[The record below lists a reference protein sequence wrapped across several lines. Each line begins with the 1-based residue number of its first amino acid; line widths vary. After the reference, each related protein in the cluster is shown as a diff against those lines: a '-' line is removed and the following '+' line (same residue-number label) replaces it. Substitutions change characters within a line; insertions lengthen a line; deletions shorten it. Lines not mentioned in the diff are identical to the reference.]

1 MKKSLALLT
10 VTAFIIGGAGRA
22 AAATYV
28 LDKSHCNIGF
38 SVKHMVISNVKGKFD
53 EFEGSFDF
61 DEAKKS
67 INSAQAAI
75 KTASVNTGDQKRDD
89 HLRSPEFFDA
99 QKFPEITFAL
109 KNSRSLGGGK
119 MQVTGEL
126 TIHGVTKAVTLTGEF
141 LGTANDPW
149 GNKRA
154 GFTAEGEVIRADYG
168 MVWNKLLDGGGLVV
182 GDKVKLQLEI
192 EGILKK

>member
-1 MKKSLALLT
+1 MKKVLALVMVLI
-10 VTAFIIGGAGRA
+10 VGGAGRA

-53 EFEGSFDF
+53 DFEGSFNL
-61 DEAKKS
+61 DEAG
-67 INSAQAAI
+67 NNVNGAQAAI
-75 KTASVNTGDQKRDD
+75 KAASINTGDQKRDG
-89 HLRSPEFFDA
+89 HLRSPEFFDVE
-99 QKFPEITFAL
+99 KFPDITFTL
-109 KNSRSLGGGK
+109 RNGRSLGGGK
-119 MQVTGEL
+119 MEVSGDL
-126 TIHGVTKAVTLTGEF
+126 TIHGVTKPVTLTGEF

-154 GFTAEGEVIRADYG
+154 GFTAEGEVVRADYG
-168 MVWNKLLDGGGLVV
+168 MAWNKLLDTGGVVV
-182 GDKVKLQLEI
+182 GEKVKLQLEI

>member
-1 MKKSLALLT
+1 MKKVLALLM
-10 VTAFIIGGAGRA
+10 VLIIGGAGRA

-28 LDKSHCNIGF
+28 LDKPHCNIGF

-53 EFEGSFDF
+53 DFEGSFDF

-67 INSAQAAI
+67 VNSAQAAI
-75 KTASVNTGDQKRDD
+75 KTASINTGDQKRDD
-89 HLRSPEFFDA
+89 HLRSPEFFDVE
-99 QKFPEITFAL
+99 KFPEITFTL
-109 KNSRSLGGGK
+109 KNSHSLGGGK
-119 MQVTGEL
+119 MRVTGDL

-154 GFTAEGEVIRADYG
+154 GFTAEGEVVRADYG

-182 GDKVKLQLEI
+182 GDKVKLQLEL

>member
-1 MKKSLALLT
+1 MKKLLALLT
-10 VTAFIIGGAGRA
+10 VTAFIIGGAERA

-28 LDKSHCNIGF
+28 LDKAHCNIGF

-61 DEAKKS
+61 DEAKKG

-99 QKFPEITFAL
+99 EKFPEITFTL

-119 MQVTGEL
+119 MQVTGDL

>member
-1 MKKSLALLT
+1 MKKVLALLM
-10 VTAFIIGGAGRA
+10 VLIIGGAGRA

-38 SVKHMVISNVKGKFD
+38 SVKHLVISNVKGKFD
-53 EFEGSFDF
+53 DFEGSFDF
-61 DEAKKS
+61 DEAKKGL
-67 INSAQAAI
+67 NSAQAAI
-75 KTASVNTGDQKRDD
+75 KTASINSGDPKRDD
-89 HLRSPEFFDA
+89 HLRSPDFFDA
-99 QKFPEITFAL
+99 EKFPEITFAL

-119 MQVTGEL
+119 MQVTGDL
-126 TIHGVTKAVTLTGEF
+126 TIRGVTKAVTLTGEF

-154 GFTAEGEVIRADYG
+154 GFTAEGEIIRADYG
-168 MVWNKLLDGGGLVV
+168 MVWNKQLDGGGLVV

>member
-1 MKKSLALLT
+1 MKKVLALLM
-10 VTAFIIGGAGRA
+10 VFIIGGAGSA
-22 AAATYV
+22 GAATYV

-53 EFEGSFDF
+53 DFEGSFDF

-67 INSAQAAI
+67 IGSAQAVI
-75 KTASVNTGDQKRDD
+75 KAVSINTSDQKRDD
-89 HLRSPEFFDA
+89 HLRSPEFFGVE
-99 QKFPEITFAL
+99 QFPEITFAL
-109 KNSRSLGGGK
+109 KNARSLGGGK
-119 MQVTGEL
+119 MQVSGDL
-126 TIHGVTKAVTLTGEF
+126 TIRGVTKSVTLTGEF

-154 GFTAEGEVIRADYG
+154 GFTAEGEVVRADYG
-168 MVWNKLLDGGGLVV
+168 MVWNKLLDGGGVVV
-182 GDKVKLQLEI
+182 GEKIKLQLEI

>member
-1 MKKSLALLT
+1 MKRLLALFS
-10 VTAFIIGGAGRA
+10 AFLLLAGAGRA

-28 LDKSHCNIGF
+28 LDKSHCNLGF

-53 EFEGSFDF
+53 DFEGTFDF

-67 INSAQAAI
+67 VNSAQAVI
-75 KTASVNTGDQKRDD
+75 KAVSINTGDQKRDD

-99 QKFPEITFAL
+99 QKFPDITFTL
-109 KNSRSLGGGK
+109 KNGRSLGGGK
-119 MQVTGEL
+119 MQVSGDL
-126 TIHGVTKAVTLTGEF
+126 TIHGVTKAVTLNGEF

-168 MVWNKLLDGGGLVV
+168 MVWNKLLDGGGVVV

>member
-1 MKKSLALLT
+1 MKKVLVLLMVLT
-10 VTAFIIGGAGRA
+10 IGWTGRA

-53 EFEGSFDF
+53 DFEGSFDF
-61 DEAKKS
+61 DDAKKN
-67 INSAQAAI
+67 INSAQASI
-75 KTASVNTGDQKRDD
+75 KTASVNTGDQKRDE
-89 HLRSPEFFDA
+89 HLRGAEFFNA
-99 QKFPEITFAL
+99 EQFPEITFAL

-119 MQVTGEL
+119 MQVTGDL

-154 GFTAEGEVIRADYG
+154 GFTAEGEIVRADYG
-168 MVWNKLLDGGGLVV
+168 MTWNKLLDGGGLVV
-182 GDKVKLQLEI
+182 GDKVKLQVEI

>member
-1 MKKSLALLT
+1 MKKVLALLT
-10 VTAFIIGGAGRA
+10 VFIIGGAGRA

-28 LDKSHCNIGF
+28 LDKAHCNIGF

-53 EFEGSFDF
+53 DFEGTFDF

-67 INSAQAAI
+67 VNSAQAAI
-75 KTASVNTGDQKRDD
+75 KTASINTGDQKRDD

-99 QKFPEITFAL
+99 EKFPEITFTL

-119 MQVTGEL
+119 MRVTGDL

-154 GFTAEGEVIRADYG
+154 GFTAEGEVVRADYG

-182 GDKVKLQLEI
+182 GDKVKLQLEL